1 MDLVRRTQN
10 DLESDPPPPEIA
22 DLRLRPALPRSR
34 ELLLVLVLVFVSWG
48 VQAFVVA
55 TRRIP
60 TNSDQAIVGLMAKH
74 IADGN
79 GHPVF
84 YYGSSYAG
92 SLEAHFVAGL
102 FSIFGPSPAVYR
114 VAMAVLVDLT
124 MLGVY
129 LVARWCFGPLA
140 GILALGY
147 LAIPPFFFLY
157 KGLTSDGHYNAFNL
171 FTLLAVASAFR
182 TDADLAIGRRR
193 LIVFAAVGMVIGLG
207 WWINPITPA
216 VSFPILGWLYFRK
229 PPRPSITTLV
239 PVASGVLIGA
249 APWWIWNIR
258 HDWASVKAPELGTLG
273 VSGAIH
279 NLVGFLT
286 TSLPT
291 LAGGMEPNTI
301 PQFAQETFPLSRI
314 LSLVAIGVLL
324 LPVAVRSLRGDRRSG
339 LLLLVLAGLLLAASF
354 SQRSV
359 VSEPRFLFPFY
370 VVVPPLVGAALA
382 GFWRRRRTIPFAAGV
397 LALACLDVASTMR
410 ARVSFRNVD
419 NEVTGPLD
427 SLIRLSR
434 EAGVRRLYADYW
446 TAYRVSFESRE
457 DVVATPIPGEELV
470 RYGPY
475 QDVVGRDSS
484 AGFALLPPRSGC
496 FESYLRERSLPFA
509 RFDADGFRVFYSLPA
524 AVLDFVRSRG
534 ALPLPAEAFRVS
546 WELGQHPTVLRAGG
560 EATARVAFRNIGP
573 CPWPQAVHL
582 GFHWKPIERDLA
594 PIFEGGRAIPNRRIQ
609 PGERAEVEVSL
620 KTPADPGRYLVEYDL
635 VFEQVEWFATRGAA
649 TAQVAVRVQR

>member
-1 MDLVRRTQN
+1 LKRQPTDSSRGAEFAWTILLFLV
-10 DLESDPPPPEIA
+10 A
-22 DLRLRPALPRSR
+22 
-34 ELLLVLVLVFVSWG
+34 WG
-48 VQAFVVA
+48 VQYFVVV

-60 TNSDQAIVGLMAKH
+60 TNADQAIVGLMAKH
-74 IADGN
+74 ILDGK

-84 YYGSSYAG
+84 YYGSTYAG
-92 SLEAHFVAGL
+92 SLEAHFVAL
-102 FSIFGPSPAVYR
+102 VFSILGPSPSGYR
-114 VAMAVLVDLT
+114 LAMAALVGAT

-129 LVARWCFGPLA
+129 
-140 GILALGY
+140 ILTRSLLGLPAAIFALGY

-157 KGLTSDGHYNAFNL
+157 KGLTSDGHYNSFNL
-171 FTLLAVASAFR
+171 FALLAVASALR
-182 TDADLAIGRRR
+182 IDADLAEGRRR
-193 LIVFAAVGMVIGLG
+193 LTLFAALGFILGIG
-207 WWINPITPA
+207 WWTNPITPA
-216 VSFPILGWLYFRK
+216 VSIPVLLWLYVRHA
-229 PPRPSITTLV
+229 PRPTAVTLV
-239 PVASGVLIGA
+239 PVACGA
-249 APWWIWNIR
+249 VVGSAPWWIWNIR
-258 HDWASVKAPELGTLG
+258 HGLASLKAPEFGTLP

-279 NLVGFLT
+279 NLVGFFT

-301 PQFAQETFPLSRI
+301 PQFAQETFPFSRV
-314 LSLVAIGVLL
+314 LSLAAIGLL
-324 LPVAVRSLRGDRRSG
+324 LFPAGVRSLRGDRRSG
-339 LLLLVLAGLLLAASF
+339 LLLLLLAGLLFAASF

-370 VVVPPLVGAALA
+370 VVVPPLIGATLA
-382 GFWRRRRTIPFAAGV
+382 GLWRRSRTIPFAAGV
-397 LALACLDVASTMR
+397 FALACLDVASIMR

-434 EAGVRRLYADYW
+434 GAGVRRLYADYW

-475 QDVVGRDSS
+475 QDVVGRDPS

-509 RFDADGFRVFYSLPA
+509 HFDADGFRVFYSLPP
-524 AVLDFVRSRG
+524 AVLEFVRSRG

-546 WELGQHPTVLRAGG
+546 WELGPHPTVLRTGG
-560 EATARVAFRNIGP
+560 EAIARVAFRNIGP

-582 GFHWKPIERDLA
+582 GFHWKPTEPGLPA
-594 PIFEGGRAIPNRRIQ
+594 IFEGGRAIPNRRIQ
-609 PGERAEVEVSL
+609 PGERTEVEVSL
-620 KTPADPGRYLVEYDL
+620 KSPADPGRYLVEYDL

>member
-1 MDLVRRTQN
+1 
-10 DLESDPPPPEIA
+10 
-22 DLRLRPALPRSR
+22 LPRSR

-60 TNSDQAIVGLMAKH
+60 TNSDQAIVGMMAKH
-74 IADGN
+74 ISDGN

-114 VAMAVLVDLT
+114 VAMAVLVELT

-129 LVARWCFGPLA
+129 LVARWCFGPFAGTLA
-140 GILALGY
+140 IGY

-171 FTLLAVASAFR
+171 FTILAVASAFR

-216 VSFPILGWLYFRK
+216 VSIPILGWLYFRK

-239 PVASGVLIGA
+239 PVVSGVLIGA

-258 HDWASVKAPELGTLG
+258 HDWASLKAPELGTLG
-273 VSGAIH
+273 VSGAIQ

-291 LAGGMEPNTI
+291 LTGGMEPSTI
-301 PQFAQETFPLSRI
+301 PQFAQETFPLSRV
-314 LSLVAIGVLL
+314 LSLVAIGVLV
-324 LPVAVRSLRGDRRSG
+324 LPPAVRSIRGDRRSG

-370 VVVPPLVGAALA
+370 VVVPPLVGATLA

-397 LALACLDVASTMR
+397 LALACLDVASIMR
-410 ARVSFRNVD
+410 ARVSYRNVD

-496 FESYLRERSLPFA
+496 FESYLRERNLWFA
-509 RFDADGFRVFYSLPA
+509 SFDADGFRVFYSLPP
-524 AVLDFVRSRG
+524 AVLDFVRSRY
-534 ALPLPAEAFRVS
+534 ALPLPAEAYRVS
-546 WELGQHPTVLRAGG
+546 WEIGEHPTVVTAGG
-560 EATARVAFRNIGP
+560 ETTARIAFKNTSP
-573 CPWPQAVHL
+573 CPWPPAVHL
-582 GFHWKPIERDLA
+582 GYHWRPLEAGLPAVFD
-594 PIFEGGRAIPNRRIQ
+594 GGRALPNRRIA
-609 PGERAEVEVSL
+609 PGDGVELEVVL
-620 KTPADPGRYLVEYDL
+620 KAPQASGSYILEYDL
-635 VFEQVEWFATRGAA
+635 VFENVEWFSTRAGAMA
-649 TAQVAVRVQR
+649 RLSVTVQP